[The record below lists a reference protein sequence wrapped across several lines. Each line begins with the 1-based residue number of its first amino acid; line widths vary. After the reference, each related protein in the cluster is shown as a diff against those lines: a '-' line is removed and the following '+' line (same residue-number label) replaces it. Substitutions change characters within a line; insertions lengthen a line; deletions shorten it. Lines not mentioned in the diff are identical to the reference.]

1 MKKKTAAP
9 PKATTRP
16 AKQTSKASA
25 PEKRPGPVQDVQVR
39 IAARAHELYEQRGCL
54 DGYHLH
60 DWLEAEREIL
70 GHSVEMDKSSERI

>member
-1 MKKKTAAP
+1 MKKKTAP
-9 PKATTRP
+9 VKAALRP
-16 AKQTSKASA
+16 AKRATASIQV
-25 PEKRPGPVQDVQVR
+25 KGPGPVQDIQVR

-70 GHSVEMDKSSERI
+70 GHPVVRDQTSERI

>member
-1 MKKKTAAP
+1 MKKKTASKTAAP
-9 PKATTRP
+9 RRRAQAVSATSQDP
-16 AKQTSKASA
+16 G
-25 PEKRPGPVQDVQVR
+25 PGPVQDIQVR

-70 GHSVEMDKSSERI
+70 GHPVQQDKSSERI

>member
-1 MKKKTAAP
+1 MKNKTA
-9 PKATTRP
+9 PKKAATRQ
-16 AKQTSKASA
+16 AKGARTSSVR
-25 PEKRPGPVQDVQVR
+25 EKQAGPVQDIQVR

-70 GHSVEMDKSSERI
+70 GHPVEMDKSSERV